1 MITMATMKPTPK
13 DIMPVEILR
22 IGNPWMIGPN
32 AGRIAPLYVLHN
44 VITGRYK
51 GHLSP
56 RVPRLKDLAFHAQTA
71 FSEPDHSRSINQAF
85 SVNSTEYDLLE
96 RTVFGLA
103 APERRLF
110 RDRTNNGADNS
121 GRLFPF
127 IFDLAET
134 TGSDDSLGLRL
145 RALIDSVDPE
155 VQQRI
160 FDLINGSESTNDPCT
175 NFIRTIIGSNGA
187 TATSSVVPTPSPN
200 DAGRAS
206 LPRAEFD
213 SHCVKFIANLLES
226 GSYGERMS
234 SIRRLAWGCYFIA
247 IMQLVTGPSV
257 RLAGHAGELPLV
269 MAFGDLPP
277 GSISDASAELAS
289 KSFVAWANASYR
301 ATAGMMARQ
310 FEKVTVVGHQTS
322 PRLQQLLDAL
332 AQDSSG
338 EPRTPHNPVG
348 GRLEKLSNIPGAM
361 TTTDWCHAI
370 MEHDDLAFGA
380 AEWRRRLRV
389 LCNKIG
395 FAAPERG
402 ATTKLVFDTPLLEV
416 IVSGIAG
423 STTMTFQEFVD
434 ALAFRFGLVVGPG
447 SDGVLADR
455 LKRSVGDP
463 GDTNHTLRL
472 NEDQLRRRLLR
483 VGLARAHS
491 DAHTTVAGADFE
503 GPSNV

>member
-1 MITMATMKPTPK
+1 
-13 DIMPVEILR
+13 
-22 IGNPWMIGPN
+22 
-32 AGRIAPLYVLHN
+32 
-44 VITGRYK
+44 
-51 GHLSP
+51 
-56 RVPRLKDLAFHAQTA
+56 
-71 FSEPDHSRSINQAF
+71 
-85 SVNSTEYDLLE
+85 
-96 RTVFGLA
+96 
-103 APERRLF
+103 
-110 RDRTNNGADNS
+110 
-121 GRLFPF
+121 
-127 IFDLAET
+127 
-134 TGSDDSLGLRL
+134 
-145 RALIDSVDPE
+145 
-155 VQQRI
+155 
-160 FDLINGSESTNDPCT
+160 
-175 NFIRTIIGSNGA
+175 
-187 TATSSVVPTPSPN
+187 
-200 DAGRAS
+200 
-206 LPRAEFD
+206 
-213 SHCVKFIANLLES
+213 
-226 GSYGERMS
+226 MS

-483 VGLARAHS
+483 VGLAR
-491 DAHTTVAGADFE
+491 
-503 GPSNV
+503 

>member
-1 MITMATMKPTPK
+1 MATMTQTPK
-13 DIMPVEILR
+13 EITPVEILR
-22 IGNPWMIGPN
+22 IGNPWMIGAN

-44 VITGRYK
+44 VITGRYR

-56 RVPRLKDLAFHAQTA
+56 RVPRLKDLAFDAATA
-71 FSEPDHSRSINQAF
+71 FSEPDHAKSIDQAF
-85 SVNSTEYDLLE
+85 SVISSEYDLLQ
-96 RTVFGLA
+96 RTVFGLG
-103 APERRLF
+103 APERRIF
-110 RDRTNNGADNS
+110 RDRKNNGADNS

-127 IFDLAET
+127 VFELAET

-145 RALIDSVDPE
+145 RALIDSVDPG

-160 FDLINGSESTNDPCT
+160 FHLINNSETTNDPCT
-175 NFIRTIIGSNGA
+175 NFMRAVIGSSGA
-187 TATSSVVPTPSPN
+187 TATSAVVPPPAAN

-206 LPRAEFD
+206 LARAEFD
-213 SHCVKFIANLLES
+213 EHCVKFIANLLDN
-226 GSYGERMS
+226 GSSGERNS

-277 GSISDASAELAS
+277 GATSDPSAELAS
-289 KSFVAWANASYR
+289 NSFVAWANASYR

-310 FEKVTVVGHQTS
+310 FERVTVVGHQTA
-322 PRLQQLLDAL
+322 PRLQQLRDAL
-332 AQDSSG
+332 AWDSSG
-338 EPRTPHNPVG
+338 NARKPQILAC
-348 GRLEKLSNIPGAM
+348 GRLDRLSSIPEAM
-361 TTTDWCHAI
+361 TTTIDWCHAI
-370 MEHDDLAFGA
+370 MEHNELAFGA

-402 ATTKLVFDTPLLEV
+402 ATTKLVVDTPLLEV

-423 STTMTFQEFVD
+423 STTMTFEQFVD
-434 ALAFRFGLVVGPG
+434 ALASRFGLVVGPG
-447 SDGVLADR
+447 SDGALADR
-455 LKRSVGDP
+455 LKQSIGDP
-463 GDTNHTLRL
+463 GDTEHTLRS

-491 DAHTTVAGADFE
+491 DSHTTVAGADFE
-503 GPSNV
+503 GASNV

>member
-1 MITMATMKPTPK
+1 MTTMTRTQT

-56 RVPRLKDLAFHAQTA
+56 RVPRLKDLAFHADTA
-71 FSEPDHSRSINQAF
+71 FSEPDPAKSIDQAF
-85 SVNSTEYDLLE
+85 SVNSSEYDLLQ
-96 RTVFGLA
+96 RTVFGLG
-103 APERRLF
+103 APERRIF
-110 RDRTNNGADNS
+110 KDRTNNGADNS

-127 IFDLAET
+127 VFDLAET

-160 FDLINGSESTNDPCT
+160 FDLINNSETTNDPCT
-175 NFIRTIIGSNGA
+175 NFIRTVIGSSAA
-187 TATSSVVPTPSPN
+187 TATSAVVPPPSAN

-206 LPRAEFD
+206 VPRAEFD
-213 SHCVKFIANLLES
+213 THCVKFMANLLEN
-226 GSYGERMS
+226 GSSGERIS

-257 RLAGHAGELPLV
+257 RLAGHTGELPLV

-277 GSISDASAELAS
+277 GSTSDASAELAS

-322 PRLQQLLDAL
+322 PRLQQLRDAL
-332 AQDSSG
+332 AWDSSG
-338 EPRTPHNPVG
+338 EPRIPQNPVG
-348 GRLEKLSNIPGAM
+348 GRLDKLSKIPGAM
-361 TTTDWCHAI
+361 TTSDWCHAI
-370 MEHDDLAFGA
+370 MEHDVLAFGA

-434 ALAFRFGLVVGPG
+434 ALAYRFGLVVGPG

-455 LKRSVGDP
+455 LKRSIGDP
-463 GDTNHTLRL
+463 GDTEHTLRI

-491 DAHTTVAGADFE
+491 DSHTTVAGADFE